1 MKSFPK
7 HFERQRGVVLF
18 VSLIMLVVIGL
29 LTFSLMGMSQV
40 EMRMANN
47 EEDRVAGLQM
57 AQSLIDALASDPTST
72 PVVGGGGYTLC
83 LGNEADCDEYLPSLA
98 DSKVEDAVT
107 DGHLSIKATRSE
119 SDVTGA
125 PRVLGN
131 SSSIGATTFHL
142 EATYDNTEDG
152 GGYAKIEEGLLVL
165 VYSN

>member
-1 MKSFPK
+1 
-7 HFERQRGVVLF
+7 
-18 VSLIMLVVIGL
+18 
-29 LTFSLMGMSQV
+29 V

-57 AQSLIDALASDPTST
+57 AQSLIDVLAADPTTT

-98 DSKVEDAVT
+98 DSKVEDAVA
-107 DGHLSIKATRSE
+107 DGHLSIRATRSDA
-119 SDVTGA
+119 DVTNA
-125 PRVLGN
+125 PRVLAN
-131 SSSIGATTFHL
+131 SSSIGATTFNL

>member
-7 HFERQRGVVLF
+7 NLDRQRGVVLF

-57 AQSLIDALASDPTST
+57 AQSLIDALAADPTST

-83 LGNEADCDEYLPSLA
+83 LGE
-98 DSKVEDAVT
+98 
-107 DGHLSIKATRSE
+107 
-119 SDVTGA
+119 
-125 PRVLGN
+125 
-131 SSSIGATTFHL
+131 
-142 EATYDNTEDG
+142 
-152 GGYAKIEEGLLVL
+152 
-165 VYSN
+165 

>member
-7 HFERQRGVVLF
+7 NLDRQRGVVLF
-18 VSLIMLVVIGL
+18 VSLIMIVVIGL

-47 EEDRVAGLQM
+47 EEDRVAGIQM
-57 AQSLIDALASDPTST
+57 AQSLIDVLAADPTST

-83 LGNEADCDEYLPSLA
+83 LGDEADCDEYIDDLV
-98 DSKVEDAVT
+98 DSKVEDAVA
-107 DGHLSIKATRSE
+107 DGHLSIRATRAAG
-119 SDVTGA
+119 DVSNA
-125 PRVLGN
+125 PRVFGN
-131 SSSIGATTFHL
+131 SAQIGATTFHL